1 MAHAAAKLSN
11 LFNAALPTN
20 VSLNYDMKY
29 YPFDLYFRLFISIK
43 KKKKKFLAEFIF
55 HQKVN
60 IILIHFI
67 HHHLVLVS
75 KCFLSHTSDHSYSG
89 PPQESTEK
97 IIKHNLHLVLQDSFT
112 SPEPYV

>member
-43 KKKKKFLAEFIF
+43 KKKNFSRVYISPKGK
-55 HQKVN
+55 HY
-60 IILIHFI
+60 
-67 HHHLVLVS
+67 
-75 KCFLSHTSDHSYSG
+75 SYSFY
-89 PPQESTEK
+89 S
-97 IIKHNLHLVLQDSFT
+97 SSS
-112 SPEPYV
+112 SPRV

>member
-43 KKKKKFLAEFIF
+43 KKKKKFFSRVYISPKGK
-55 HQKVN
+55 HY
-60 IILIHFI
+60 
-67 HHHLVLVS
+67 
-75 KCFLSHTSDHSYSG
+75 SYSFY
-89 PPQESTEK
+89 S
-97 IIKHNLHLVLQDSFT
+97 SSS
-112 SPEPYV
+112 SPRV

>member
-43 KKKKKFLAEFIF
+43 KKKKF
-55 HQKVN
+55 
-60 IILIHFI
+60 
-67 HHHLVLVS
+67 
-75 KCFLSHTSDHSYSG
+75 
-89 PPQESTEK
+89 
-97 IIKHNLHLVLQDSFT
+97 
-112 SPEPYV
+112 